1 MNTKNRTSENFS
13 IIPTKHTVQ
22 PNYGKQ
28 NINTT
33 FRETMVCNPSM
44 LTKNYKH
51 VIKYHQEILSV
62 RSANATR
69 NFCILLLNQDIDLVY
84 QPLS

>member
-1 MNTKNRTSENFS
+1 MEHLKISQSFQQ
-13 IIPTKHTVQ
+13 KHTVQ
-22 PNYGKQ
+22 TNYGKQ

-51 VIKYHQEILSV
+51 VIKS
-62 RSANATR
+62 S
-69 NFCILLLNQDIDLVY
+69 
-84 QPLS
+84 